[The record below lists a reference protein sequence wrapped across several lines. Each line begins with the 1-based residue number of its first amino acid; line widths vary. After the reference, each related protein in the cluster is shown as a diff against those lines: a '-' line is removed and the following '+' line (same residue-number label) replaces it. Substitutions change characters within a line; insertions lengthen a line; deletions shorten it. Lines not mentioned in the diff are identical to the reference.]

1 MDAIQLPA
9 RPKIL
14 IIRFNAIGDI
24 ILTTPVIRAIHHQI
38 KQAEIHILVNQKYQN
53 VLANNPYIS
62 KIHTYSNNKNQ
73 VVEQLKTEQFNF
85 VLDLQNTRKSHKICH
100 QLNLP
105 HSSFNKLKIKKL
117 IYTRL
122 KINTLPLNH
131 IVDRYFDAAKPLLI
145 VNDGRGLDFNIPE
158 TEKFNTD
165 NLPIFFEDGFIA
177 ILLDADKGTKK
188 IPINKLMEIIP
199 MLLKP
204 VVLIGDKNSSAIGDE
219 LVNRLGDR
227 VYNICGQ
234 LSVNQYASLIDQSL
248 CVLTGDNDYMQV
260 AAALRKP
267 ICSLWGSSIPEFGNY
282 PYMPTDR
289 ELFRMFEIC
298 SIKCRPCGKRGF
310 RKCPHRNYKC
320 MNRISSFEVAEWINQ
335 F

>member
-310 RKCPHRNYKC
+310 RKCPHRNFKC

>member
-1 MDAIQLPA
+1 
-9 RPKIL
+9 
-14 IIRFNAIGDI
+14 
-24 ILTTPVIRAIHHQI
+24 
-38 KQAEIHILVNQKYQN
+38 
-53 VLANNPYIS
+53 
-62 KIHTYSNNKNQ
+62 
-73 VVEQLKTEQFNF
+73 
-85 VLDLQNTRKSHKICH
+85 
-100 QLNLP
+100 
-105 HSSFNKLKIKKL
+105 
-117 IYTRL
+117 
-122 KINTLPLNH
+122 
-131 IVDRYFDAAKPLLI
+131 
-145 VNDGRGLDFNIPE
+145 
-158 TEKFNTD
+158 
-165 NLPIFFEDGFIA
+165 
-177 ILLDADKGTKK
+177 
-188 IPINKLMEIIP
+188 

-204 VVLIGDKNSSAIGDE
+204 VVLIGDRNSSAIGDE

-234 LSVNQYASLIDQSL
+234 LSVNQYASLIEQSL

-260 AAALRKP
+260 AAALKKP

-310 RKCPHRNYKC
+310 RKCPHRNFKC

>member
-9 RPKIL
+9 QPKIL

-310 RKCPHRNYKC
+310 RKCPHRNFKC

>member
-227 VYNICGQ
+227 VYNICGK

-310 RKCPHRNYKC
+310 RKCPHRNFKC

>member
-1 MDAIQLPA
+1 MDAIQLPT

-53 VLANNPYIS
+53 ILANNPYVS

-105 HSSFNKLKIKKL
+105 HSSFNKLKIKKF

-131 IVDRYFDAAKPLLI
+131 IVDRYFDAAKPLHI
-145 VNDGRGLDFNIPE
+145 INDGQGLDFSIPQNE
-158 TEKFNTD
+158 QFNTD
-165 NLPIFFEDGFIA
+165 HLPIFFEDGFVTL
-177 ILLDADKGTKK
+177 LLDADKGTKR
-188 IPINKLMEIIP
+188 IPINKLIEIIS

-204 VVLIGDKNSSAIGDE
+204 VIVIGDKHLSAIGNE
-219 LVNRLGDR
+219 LVNQFGDK
-227 VYNICGQ
+227 VYNACGQ
-234 LSVNQYASLIDQSL
+234 FSFNQYASLIKQSL

-282 PYMPTDR
+282 PYMPNDR

-310 RKCPHRNYKC
+310 RKCPHRNFKC
-320 MNRISSFEVAEWINQ
+320 MNRISSSEVAEWINQ

>member
-248 CVLTGDNDYMQV
+248 CVLTGDNDYLQV

-310 RKCPHRNYKC
+310 RKCPHRNFKC

>member
-282 PYMPTDR
+282 PYMPNDR

-310 RKCPHRNYKC
+310 RKCPHRNFKC

>member
-1 MDAIQLPA
+1 MDAIQLPT

-53 VLANNPYIS
+53 ILSNNPYVS
-62 KIHTYSNNKNQ
+62 KIHTYANNKNQ
-73 VVEQLKTEQFNF
+73 VVEQLRTEQFNF
-85 VLDLQNTRKSHKICH
+85 VIDLQNTRKSHKICH

-131 IVDRYFDAAKPLLI
+131 IVDRYFDAAKPLRV
-145 VNDGRGLDFNIPE
+145 VNDGQGLDFNIPE

-165 NLPIFFEDGFIA
+165 NFPIFFEDGFIA

-204 VVLIGDKNSSAIGDE
+204 VVLIGDRNSSAIGDE

-234 LSVNQYASLIDQSL
+234 LSVNQYASIIEQSL

-260 AAALRKP
+260 AAALKKP

-282 PYMPTDR
+282 PYMPNDR

-310 RKCPHRNYKC
+310 RKCPHRNFKC

>member
-1 MDAIQLPA
+1 MDAIQLPT

-53 VLANNPYIS
+53 ILSNNPYVS
-62 KIHTYSNNKNQ
+62 KIHTYANNKNQ
-73 VVEQLKTEQFNF
+73 VVEQLRTEQFNF
-85 VLDLQNTRKSHKICH
+85 VIDLQNTRKSHKICH

-131 IVDRYFDAAKPLLI
+131 IVDRYFDAAKPLRV
-145 VNDGRGLDFNIPE
+145 VNDGQGLDFNIPE

-165 NLPIFFEDGFIA
+165 NFPIFFEDGFIA

-204 VVLIGDKNSSAIGDE
+204 VVLIGDRNSSAIGDE

-234 LSVNQYASLIDQSL
+234 LSVNQYASLIEQSL

-260 AAALRKP
+260 AAALKKP

-282 PYMPTDR
+282 PYMPNDR

-310 RKCPHRNYKC
+310 RKCPHRNFKC

>member
-145 VNDGRGLDFNIPE
+145 VNDGQGLDFNIPE

-310 RKCPHRNYKC
+310 RKCPHRNFKC